1 MFYFEWKDKREF
13 MKGSNSFPV
22 LLTQGL
28 ESNDFEILRS
38 LSVSRDLEKSVQN
51 SAGNSGECTWHDIT
65 RMIYSEKA
73 WSRKSS

>member
-13 MKGSNSFPV
+13 MKG
-22 LLTQGL
+22 
-28 ESNDFEILRS
+28 SNDFEILRS

>member
-13 MKGSNSFPV
+13 MKGSNY
-22 LLTQGL
+22 
-28 ESNDFEILRS
+28 FEILRS